1 MTYEEFKNEVLGK
14 GFDADKHY
22 GEQCW
27 DGFAYYCQR
36 LGYPVIN
43 CTNTK
48 YARDLW
54 EQKAKNG
61 ILNYFDEVTLMQKG
75 DVAIFKIHP
84 MTPLS
89 HVAIFDHDI
98 DGVNGAF
105 LGQNQG
111 GKVVS
116 PNGGSAFNI
125 ISLPY
130 AATYDTAFR
139 PKCFAAKIDSKP
151 SNSSFP
157 LEGAD
162 ISEHNAVDGWN
173 DHDFLIPRCSYGEN
187 EDKKFGQ
194 FVSKYKNKIK
204 GIYVF
209 SYALNAQQAK
219 QEAEYAVNLVR
230 KYKLDNPVIFYD
242 YEYDSISWAKKNGK
256 NPTKADVQ
264 TFTDTFVNT
273 IANAGYRTGV
283 YLNLDYWNSYYSG
296 YSFKDKLIWF
306 ACYNPTLSISQDVV
320 DIWQYSS
327 NGYDHN
333 RAKENTFRVTKTNP
347 TIQKEKDNS
356 VYRLYNKNNGD
367 HLYTINFDEA
377 KALVKSGWNYEG
389 VEWVA
394 PEKGDPVYRLY
405 NGQYH
410 MFTQD
415 VEEKEALVHAGWKS
429 EGIAFRTSG
438 SKPIYRLYNPTN
450 GEHVLTAKRNEHNE
464 LSKIGWYCEGQDMK
478 Y

>member
-54 EQKAKNG
+54 EQKSTNG
-61 ILNYFDEVTLMQKG
+61 ILSNFDEVTMMQAG
-75 DVAIFKIHP
+75 DVAIFKVHP

-116 PNGGSAFNI
+116 PNGGSAFNV

-139 PKCFAAKIDSKP
+139 PKCFAAKTQHKD
-151 SNSSFP
+151 FP
-157 LEGAD
+157 FEGAD
-162 ISEHNAVDGWN
+162 ISEHNAVDGWSGV
-173 DHDFLIPRCSYGEN
+173 DFLIPRCSYGEH
-187 EDKKFGQ
+187 EDKKFSQ
-194 FVSKYKNKIK
+194 FVSKYKSKIK

-209 SYALNAQQAK
+209 SYALDDTQAK
-219 QEAEYAVNLVR
+219 QEAEYALNMVK
-230 KYKLDNPVIFYD
+230 KYKLEHPVIFYD
-242 YEYDSISWAKKNGK
+242 YEYDSVAWAKKNGK
-256 NPTKADVQ
+256 NPTRTDVQ
-264 TFTDTFVNT
+264 RFTDIFTNAVSE
-273 IANAGYRTGV
+273 AGYKAGV

-306 ACYNPTLSISQDVV
+306 ACYNDKLSINSDVV

-327 NGYDHN
+327 EGYDHN
-333 RAKENTFRVTKTNP
+333 RAKKAAFDFPKKPVVSKGE
-347 TIQKEKDNS
+347 DGS
-356 VYRLYNKNNGD
+356 VYRLYNPNNGD
-367 HLYTINFDEA
+367 RMYTVDFVEA
-377 KALVKSGWNYEG
+377 KTLASAGWSYEG
-389 VEWVA
+389 IEWKA
-394 PEKGDPVYRLY
+394 PDKGNPVYRLY
-405 NGQYH
+405 NLKLGSH
-410 MFTQD
+410 LFTAD
-415 VEEKEALVHAGWKS
+415 VEEKEALVHTGWDLEK
-429 EGIAFRTSG
+429 IAFYSG
-438 SKPIYRLYNPTN
+438 GNKPIYRMYNPN
-450 GEHVLTAKRNEHNE
+450 SGAHIFSADRKEHDALTRY
-464 LSKIGWYCEGQDMK
+464 GWVCEGQELR